1 MVMQFNM
8 LIVFLWGLSE
18 FKRPW
23 VMYRNLLLKKV
34 QAISVR
40 NLVEAIHKWC
50 HSNLQDAVFIRPLTM
65 PVYTA
70 YLAVLTKSELFVY
83 TSIFKGHLK
92 SKFERLHLCSSFNE
106 IKEKRQNTLEGWKTY
121 ICWKFLLAFIN
132 TWEQKYFKLLY
143 LNKIQY
149 WLNSNHLYYPVKYS
163 CNSFEWSNWFQFSLS
178 VLLIVAF
185 SDISFQ
191 INFLDS
197 QLVHWKCF
205 NSCHFWSWSPLPE
218 TV

>member
-50 HSNLQDAVFIRPLTM
+50 HSNLQDAVFIPPLTM

-132 TWEQKYFKLLY
+132 TWEQR
-143 LNKIQY
+143 
-149 WLNSNHLYYPVKYS
+149 YY
-163 CNSFEWSNWFQFSLS
+163 
-178 VLLIVAF
+178 
-185 SDISFQ
+185 
-191 INFLDS
+191 
-197 QLVHWKCF
+197 
-205 NSCHFWSWSPLPE
+205 
-218 TV
+218 